1 MFRFPKYLCIFRE
14 KLVQFKTI
22 IDHLFH
28 MNSPAG
34 YHLFTTV
41 RFNQSL
47 IIYSPQAGYHGQMWG
62 RTQRQT
68 YLFEQ
73 LTFFVKDSNC
83 IWTVCCL
90 CCISQFYEC
99 DVTCFSLEG
108 TELRCF
114 TYDKY
119 GTERRTEAG
128 LRSLARVKP
137 SEKHLGCFNLF
148 RCHNLTVKSNVFWG
162 FNFM

>member
-1 MFRFPKYLCIFRE
+1 M
-14 KLVQFKTI
+14 
-22 IDHLFH
+22 
-28 MNSPAG
+28 S
-34 YHLFTTV
+34 
-41 RFNQSL
+41 
-47 IIYSPQAGYHGQMWG
+47 G

-137 SEKHLGCFNLF
+137 SEKHLHKIVIIFFSFLNTMEDEGLPELIQVTAPLWLWFIQIF
-148 RCHNLTVKSNVFWG
+148 TRKSCSDDSYWLSSAVIRTATFEE
-162 FNFM
+162 